1 MKLVRCAKLTA
12 LALALVFSAGCSRNG
27 IEAINLANEGDQSV
41 KVNVENAIQKYEQAV
56 QLDPTNHRIL
66 WKLATAYEKK
76 EDWDKMASTLSRATS
91 MAPDFATY
99 WYKRGSAL
107 VSQAEAGNK
116 DAFEQA
122 KEPLKKC
129 IEKDPNLAE
138 CYFLMAECLQW
149 TDDEQGA
156 VDNYSKAI
164 QHDPTKGFFYP
175 NLADLYLLF
184 KLDKEAEQVINEGT
198 KLVPQDEKNLPKIY
212 NMFILLANAAQMR
225 GDKAAQ
231 LAAVEKAEKF
241 AGEAHPEFSFD
252 LGSTYATM
260 DPPQK
265 EKAVRLLNTFT
276 KRVCRGAGAKKFQEQ
291 CESSSSLL
299 QKLGLCPSVFSASLW

>member
-1 MKLVRCAKLTA
+1 MKLVGCAKIIGLG
-12 LALALVFSAGCSRNG
+12 LALVFYGGCSRNG

-41 KVNVENAIQKYEQAV
+41 KVNVENAISKYEQAV

-66 WKLATAYEKK
+66 WKLSAAYEKK

-99 WYKRGSAL
+99 WFKRGLAL
-107 VSQAEAGNK
+107 VNQAEGGNK

-129 IEKDPNLAE
+129 IEKEPNLAE
-138 CYFLMAECLQW
+138 CYYLKGECLQW

-156 VDNYSKAI
+156 VDQYTKAL
-164 QHDPTKGFFYP
+164 QHDPSKGFFYP
-175 NLADLYLLF
+175 PLADLYLLF
-184 KLDKEAEQVINEGT
+184 KLDKEADQVINEGT
-198 KLVPQDEKNLPKIY
+198 KLVQPDEKNLPKIY
-212 NMFILLANAAQMR
+212 NMYILLANAALMR

-241 AGEAHPEFSFD
+241 AGESHPEFSFD

-265 EKAVRLLNTFT
+265 ERAVRLLNTFT
-276 KRVCRGAGAKKFQEQ
+276 KRVCKGAGAKKFEEQ
-291 CESSSSLL
+291 CQTSQSLL
-299 QKLGLCPSVFSASLW
+299 QKLGQ

>member
-1 MKLVRCAKLTA
+1 MKLHRFLKLA
-12 LALALVFSAGCSRNG
+12 AVAVLGFSFADCSRSH

-41 KVNVENAIQKYEQAV
+41 KVNVERAIQLYEQAV

-76 EDWDKMASTLSRATS
+76 EDWDKMASTLSRATNT
-91 MAPDFATY
+91 APDFANY
-99 WYKRGSAL
+99 WYKRGAAL
-107 VSQAEAGNK
+107 VKQAQAGNR
-116 DAFEQA
+116 DAYEQA
-122 KEPLKKC
+122 KDPLKKC

-138 CYFLMAECLQW
+138 CYHQMAECLQW

-156 VDNYSKAI
+156 AENYAKAI

-175 NLADLYLLF
+175 DLAELYLRF
-184 KLDKEAEQVINEGT
+184 KLDKEATQVCDEGSRI
-198 KLVPQDEKNLPKIY
+198 VQPDEKNIAALY
-212 NMFILLANAAQMR
+212 NMQILNASAALMR

-241 AGEAHPEFSFD
+241 AGEKHPEFAFN

-265 EKAVRLLNTFT
+265 EKAVRLLNQFT
-276 KRVCRGAGAKKFQEQ
+276 KRVCRGAKGKQFQEQ
-291 CESSSSLL
+291 CEEASSLL
-299 QKLGLCPSVFSASLW
+299 QKLGT